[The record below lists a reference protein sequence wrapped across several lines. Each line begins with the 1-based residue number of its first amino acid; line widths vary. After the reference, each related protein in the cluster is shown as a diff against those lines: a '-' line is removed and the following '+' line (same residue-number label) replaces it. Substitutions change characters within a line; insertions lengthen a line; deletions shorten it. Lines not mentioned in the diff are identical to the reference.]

1 MAAQTHTIYEFG
13 DFHLEPDE
21 RKLVRRGQVI
31 PLHGKAFEL
40 LLALIRNRGRL
51 LTKDELFELVWPD
64 QIVEESNL
72 TVNMSAIRRALG
84 ERASNPHY
92 ITTVSGRG
100 YRFTGE
106 VRQSAHE
113 TLTIERETFA
123 RVTVEQVETESRTS
137 LAPLVAQVA
146 SAIRRIASHPVLFFA
161 ACVAV
166 LTIGGASFWVW
177 ELHNA
182 SAAALPWTNVTPRRF
197 ATQGGVPFRVAIS
210 PDGKSLAYRQR
221 VNGRDSLWLGQID
234 SNSSVLISDQP
245 DISYIALAFSPDGA
259 SLYLSERDR
268 NQNLTKLVRMPALGG
283 VATELIANVDSAAT
297 FSPDGSQLAV
307 LRAIGEKGEKKET
320 SIIIANAADG
330 RNERILAVRK
340 WPESFSSAGISWSP
354 DGKSIAVGVST
365 TDQQH
370 TEVVAISVADGAIS
384 KIGSRVWGVVGNM
397 AWQKDGSGLVVATRE
412 TAVARRAQIW
422 FIPYPKGEARKI
434 TNDLDVYLTDNLSL
448 SANGTLAILRG
459 HLTSEIRIAPD
470 GDVARSRVVYSG
482 VEPGYEAVDGLAW
495 TADGHLLYSAYVDDS
510 QTIWQVSSDG
520 KDLRRL
526 TNNGPDLVDRQMSAT
541 RDGRYI
547 IFHSN
552 RSGSF
557 QIWRANSDGS
567 NLKQLTKG
575 ENNLWPSL
583 SPDDKW
589 IVYASERGSQSTLWR
604 ISIDGADAVQLTSGS
619 SLRPQV
625 SPDGKYIAYFEAL
638 NPAGLRLWVMPL
650 TGGQPLKTFSVPNTV
665 FLTRIGWT
673 PDSGAVVYRDG
684 IQGLWRQRIDE
695 EKPQLARGFEDKEIY
710 QFAWSFDGKNL
721 AYSTGARMQEII
733 LLQDSK

>member
-1 MAAQTHTIYEFG
+1 
-13 DFHLEPDE
+13 
-21 RKLVRRGQVI
+21 
-31 PLHGKAFEL
+31 
-40 LLALIRNRGRL
+40 
-51 LTKDELFELVWPD
+51 
-64 QIVEESNL
+64 
-72 TVNMSAIRRALG
+72 
-84 ERASNPHY
+84 
-92 ITTVSGRG
+92 
-100 YRFTGE
+100 
-106 VRQSAHE
+106 
-113 TLTIERETFA
+113 
-123 RVTVEQVETESRTS
+123 
-137 LAPLVAQVA
+137 
-146 SAIRRIASHPVLFFA
+146 
-161 ACVAV
+161 
-166 LTIGGASFWVW
+166 
-177 ELHNA
+177 
-182 SAAALPWTNVTPRRF
+182 
-197 ATQGGVPFRVAIS
+197 
-210 PDGKSLAYRQR
+210 
-221 VNGRDSLWLGQID
+221 
-234 SNSSVLISDQP
+234 
-245 DISYIALAFSPDGA
+245 
-259 SLYLSERDR
+259 
-268 NQNLTKLVRMPALGG
+268 
-283 VATELIANVDSAAT
+283 
-297 FSPDGSQLAV
+297 
-307 LRAIGEKGEKKET
+307 
-320 SIIIANAADG
+320 
-330 RNERILAVRK
+330 
-340 WPESFSSAGISWSP
+340 
-354 DGKSIAVGVST
+354 
-365 TDQQH
+365 
-370 TEVVAISVADGAIS
+370 
-384 KIGSRVWGVVGNM
+384 
-397 AWQKDGSGLVVATRE
+397 
-412 TAVARRAQIW
+412 
-422 FIPYPKGEARKI
+422 
-434 TNDLDVYLTDNLSL
+434 
-448 SANGTLAILRG
+448 
-459 HLTSEIRIAPD
+459 
-470 GDVARSRVVYSG
+470 VVYSG

-650 TGGQPLKTFSVPNTV
+650 MGGQPLKTFSVPNTV